1 MATRISSQQN
11 KKGTDFT
18 AEVKLHALMH
28 ICSDSCETGVRT
40 CVCDVLKYQHNGR
53 IQIMSEL
60 EDYHTKVRSWM
71 QLYYQLRIF

>member
-18 AEVKLHALMH
+18 AGELKLHALMH
-28 ICSDSCETGVRT
+28 ICSDSCETGART

-60 EDYHTKVRSWM
+60 ED
-71 QLYYQLRIF
+71 